1 MAIAHACDF
10 GSLRD
15 EFYDEQKLDLKEYR
29 SLRSALR
36 RMAPEYYD
44 SLKSYRS
51 WTAVLLKF
59 IFDPSMSTYSRVVR
73 AAQKRDA
80 KRSAVRAARKAQRSQ
95 QASRQ
100 ALELDAPGPAP
111 QLSRVRQ

>member
-1 MAIAHACDF
+1 MGYHNEHHDF
-10 GSLRD
+10 AGIPWNNLP
-15 EFYDEQKLDLKEYR
+15 K
-29 SLRSALR
+29 LR

-80 KRSAVRAARKAQRSQ
+80 KRSALRAARTSRP
-95 QASRQ
+95 ASRQ
-100 ALELDAPGPAP
+100 ALELDPPGPAP

>member
-1 MAIAHACDF
+1 
-10 GSLRD
+10 
-15 EFYDEQKLDLKEYR
+15 
-29 SLRSALR
+29 
-36 RMAPEYYD
+36 MAPEYYD

-73 AAQKRDA
+73 AAQKREA
-80 KRSAVRAARKAQRSQ
+80 TRAARAARKRPPAQ
-95 QASRQ
+95 QAARA
-100 ALELDAPGPAP
+100 ALDVPAAAP